1 MLVNGAMPN
10 NNIETPDWLRE
21 MATILEELNEG
32 VVIVDDQLR
41 VIFANE
47 ALTRM
52 GHFER
57 NEIQGSTPDAI
68 FPSEDLPYIKRQHE
82 SGHRY
87 GRHRNE
93 FYLPQKDG
101 TKIPAIFS
109 GRVIQGP
116 DQQEYVLLTVTD
128 ISAQKGIEE
137 QLRESNL
144 LLQKRQDEMDAE
156 LALAAHVQQSLAPRS
171 LIWKNLAIEA
181 YYSPA
186 RTIGGDF
193 GVVFPQGDDSLSIV
207 LSDVSG
213 HGVGSALMANRIY
226 SETLHALG
234 RKTEPGTLLRELHHF
249 VHTRIP
255 VDGFFFTMAAASFSN
270 DGRRVSFSAAGQPPA
285 ILVSKGTLR
294 RLESRNGILGCLSE
308 NMPSESP
315 TEVGLLPGD
324 RLVLYTDGLVEVFN
338 CLDDMLGVEGLEDL
352 VLQSATLALADM
364 QKAILD
370 GVAAWRHGPLAD
382 DVSLVIVEV
391 R

>member
-1 MLVNGAMPN
+1 
-10 NNIETPDWLRE
+10 
-21 MATILEELNEG
+21 
-32 VVIVDDQLR
+32 
-41 VIFANE
+41 
-47 ALTRM
+47 M

-57 NEIQGSTPDAI
+57 GEIQGLTPDAI
-68 FPSEDLPYIKRQHE
+68 FPSEDLPSIKRQHE

-87 GRHRNE
+87 GRHRSE
-93 FYLPQKDG
+93 FYLPRKDG
-101 TKIPAIFS
+101 TKIAAIFS

-116 DQQEYVLLTVTD
+116 DKQEYVLLIVTD
-128 ISAQKGIEE
+128 ISAQKSIEG
-137 QLRESNL
+137 QLRESNS

-156 LALAAHVQQSLAPRS
+156 LALAAHVQQSLAPHS
-171 LIWKNLAIEA
+171 LIWKNLAVEA

-234 RKTEPGTLLRELHHF
+234 RKTDPGVLLREIHHF
-249 VHTRIP
+249 VYTRIP
-255 VDGFFFTMAAASFSN
+255 IDGFFFTMTAARFSE
-270 DGRRVSFSAAGQPPA
+270 DGRRASFSAAGQPPA
-285 ILVSKGTLR
+285 ILVSNGTLR
-294 RLESRNGILGCLSE
+294 LLESRNGILGCLSE
-308 NMPSESP
+308 TAPSELP
-315 TEVGLLPGD
+315 EEFDLEPGD

-338 CLDDMLGVEGLEDL
+338 SSDDMLGVEGLKDL
-352 VLQSATLALADM
+352 VHESATLTLAEM
-364 QKAILD
+364 QRAILD
-370 GVAAWRHGPLAD
+370 GVAAWSHAPLAD

>member
-1 MLVNGAMPN
+1 MLMNETMPN
-10 NNIETPDWLRE
+10 TTIETPDWLRE
-21 MATILEELNEG
+21 METILEELNEG
-32 VVIVDDQLR
+32 VVVVDDQLR

-57 NEIQGSTPDAI
+57 DDIQGCTPDAI
-68 FPSEDLPYIKRQHE
+68 FPSEDLPYLKQQHE

-87 GRHRNE
+87 GRHRSD
-93 FYLPQKDG
+93 FYLPRKDG

-116 DQQEYVLLTVTD
+116 DNQGYVLLIVTD

-137 QLRESNL
+137 QLRESNS
-144 LLQKRQDEMDAE
+144 LLQERQDEMDAE
-156 LALAAHVQQSLAPRS
+156 LALAAHVQQSLAPHS
-171 LIWKNLAIEA
+171 LIWKNVAVES

-193 GVVFPQGDDSLSIV
+193 GVVHPQGDDSLSIV

-234 RKTEPGTLLRELHHF
+234 RKTEPGILLRELHHF

-255 VDGFFFTMAAASFSN
+255 VDGFFFTMTAARFSH
-270 DGRRVSFSAAGQPPA
+270 DGRRLSFSAASQPPA
-285 ILVSKGTLR
+285 ILVSSGNLR
-294 RLESRNGILGCLSE
+294 RFESRNGILGCLSE
-308 NMPSESP
+308 TTPSEPSI
-315 TEVGLLPGD
+315 EVELSPGD
-324 RLVLYTDGLVEVFN
+324 RLILYTDGLVEVFN
-338 CLDDMLGVEGLEDL
+338 GRDEMLGVQGLEDL
-352 VLQSATLALADM
+352 VLQSATLTLADM
-364 QKAILD
+364 QKTILD
-370 GVAAWRHGPLAD
+370 GVAAWSHGPLAD
-382 DVSLVIVEV
+382 DVSLVIAEV

>member
-1 MLVNGAMPN
+1 MLMNKTMPN
-10 NNIETPDWLRE
+10 TTIETPDWLRE
-21 MATILEELNEG
+21 METILEELNEG
-32 VVIVDDQLR
+32 VVVLDDELR

-57 NEIQGSTPDAI
+57 GEIQGRTPDAI
-68 FPSEDLPYIKRQHE
+68 FPSEDLPDIKRQHE
-82 SGHRY
+82 SGLRY

-93 FYLPQKDG
+93 FYLPRKDG
-101 TKIPAIFS
+101 GKIPAIFS

-116 DQQEYVLLTVTD
+116 DKQEYVLLIVTD
-128 ISAQKGIEE
+128 ISAQKSIEE
-137 QLRESNL
+137 QLRESNS

-156 LALAAHVQQSLAPRS
+156 LALAAHVQQSLAPHS
-171 LIWKNLAIEA
+171 LVWKNLAVES

-193 GVVFPQGDDSLSIV
+193 GVVFPQSNNSLSIV

-234 RKTEPGTLLRELHHF
+234 RKLEPGTLLQELHHF
-249 VHTRIP
+249 VHTRIQ
-255 VDGFFFTMAAASFSN
+255 VDGFFFTMAAARFSH
-270 DGRRVSFSAAGQPPA
+270 DGRRLSFSAASQPPA
-285 ILVSKGTLR
+285 ILVSNGNLR
-294 RLESRNGILGCLSE
+294 RLESRNGILGCLAE
-308 NMPSESP
+308 TKPSEPSI
-315 TEVGLLPGD
+315 EVELSPGD
-324 RLVLYTDGLVEVFN
+324 RLILYTDGLVEVFN
-338 CLDDMLGVEGLEDL
+338 FLDDMLGVEGLEDL
-352 VLQSATLALADM
+352 ILQSAKLPLADM
-364 QKAILD
+364 QKTILD
-370 GVAAWRHGPLAD
+370 GVAEWRHDPLAD

>member
-1 MLVNGAMPN
+1 MPN
-10 NNIETPDWLRE
+10 ASTETPDWLRGME
-21 MATILEELNEG
+21 KILEELNEG
-32 VVIVDDQLR
+32 VVVLDDQLR

-47 ALTRM
+47 ALARM
-52 GHFER
+52 GNFER
-57 NEIQGSTPDAI
+57 GEIQGCTPDAI

-87 GRHRNE
+87 GRHRSE
-93 FYLPQKDG
+93 FYFPRKDG
-101 TKIPAIFS
+101 GKIPAIFS

-116 DQQEYVLLTVTD
+116 DKQDYVLLTVTD

-137 QLRESNL
+137 QLRESNS
-144 LLQKRQDEMDAE
+144 LLQERQDEMDAE
-156 LALAAHVQQSLAPRS
+156 LALAAHVQQSLAPQS
-171 LIWKNLAIEA
+171 LIWKALVVEA

-193 GVVFPQGDDSLSIV
+193 GVVLPQGDDSLSIV

-249 VHTRIP
+249 VHSRIA
-255 VDGFFFTMAAASFSN
+255 VDGFFFTMVAARFSH
-270 DGRRVSFSAAGQPPA
+270 DGHRLSFSAASQPPA
-285 ILVSKGTLR
+285 ILVSNGNFR
-294 RLESRNGILGCLSE
+294 RLESRNGILGCFPE
-308 NMPSESP
+308 TTPSEPSI
-315 TEVGLLPGD
+315 EVELSPGD
-324 RLVLYTDGLVEVFN
+324 RLILYTDGLVEVFN

-352 VLQSATLALADM
+352 VLQSAKLPLADM
-364 QKAILD
+364 KKAILD
-370 GVAAWRHGPLAD
+370 GVTAWRHGALAD

>member
-1 MLVNGAMPN
+1 MNKTMPN
-10 NNIETPDWLRE
+10 TSTETPVWLRE
-21 MATILEELNEG
+21 METILEELNEG
-32 VVIVDDQLR
+32 VVVVDDQLR

-57 NEIQGSTPDAI
+57 GEIQGLTPDAI

-82 SGHRY
+82 SGHRN
-87 GRHRNE
+87 GRNRGE
-93 FYLPQKDG
+93 FYLPRKDG

-116 DQQEYVLLTVTD
+116 DKQDYVLLTVTD
-128 ISAQKGIEE
+128 ISAQKRIEQ
-137 QLRESNL
+137 QLLESNS

-156 LALAAHVQQSLAPRS
+156 LVLAAHVQQSLAPHS
-171 LIWKNLAIEA
+171 LTWKNLTVQA

-193 GVVFPQGDDSLSIV
+193 GVVHPQGDDFLSIV
-207 LSDVSG
+207 LADVSG
-213 HGVGSALMANRIY
+213 HGVGSALVANRIY

-234 RKTEPGTLLRELHHF
+234 RKSEPGTLLQELHHF

-255 VDGFFFTMAAASFSN
+255 VDGFFFTMAAARFSR
-270 DGRRVSFSAAGQPPA
+270 DGRRLSFSAACQPPA
-285 ILVSKGTLR
+285 ILVSNGNLR
-294 RLESRNGILGCLSE
+294 RLESRNGILGSLAE
-308 NMPSESP
+308 TTPSEP
-315 TEVGLLPGD
+315 PIEVELSPGD
-324 RLVLYTDGLVEVFN
+324 RLILYTDGLVEVFN
-338 CLDDMLGVEGLEDL
+338 SFDEMLGVEGLEDL
-352 VLQSATLALADM
+352 VLQSATLTLAGM
-364 QKAILD
+364 QKTILD

-382 DVSLVIVEV
+382 DVSLVIAEV

>member
-1 MLVNGAMPN
+1 MKTTPN
-10 NNIETPDWLRE
+10 TTLETPDWLRE
-21 MATILEELNEG
+21 METILEELNEG
-32 VVIVDDQLR
+32 VVVLDDELR

-52 GHFER
+52 GHFEPG
-57 NEIQGSTPDAI
+57 EIQGRTPDAI
-68 FPSEDLPYIKRQHE
+68 FPSEDLPCIKRQHE
-82 SGHRY
+82 SGLRY
-87 GRHRNE
+87 GRNRTE
-93 FYLPQKDG
+93 FYFPRKDG
-101 TKIPAIFS
+101 GKSPAIFS

-116 DQQEYVLLTVTD
+116 RKQDYVLLTVTD

-137 QLRESNL
+137 QLRESNS

-156 LALAAHVQQSLAPRS
+156 LALAAHVQQSLAPHS
-171 LIWKNLAIEA
+171 LIWKNLAVEA

-234 RKTEPGTLLRELHHF
+234 RKTDPGVLLREIHHF
-249 VHTRIP
+249 VHKRIP
-255 VDGFFFTMAAASFSN
+255 IDGFFFTMTAARFSH
-270 DGRRVSFSAAGQPPA
+270 DGRRLSFSAASQPPA
-285 ILVSKGTLR
+285 ILVSNGNLR

-308 NMPSESP
+308 ATPSEPSI
-315 TEVGLLPGD
+315 EVELSPGD

-352 VLQSATLALADM
+352 VLQSATRTLADM
-364 QKAILD
+364 QKTILD

>member
-1 MLVNGAMPN
+1 MLMNKTLPN
-10 NNIETPDWLRE
+10 TTIETPDWLRE
-21 MATILEELNEG
+21 METILEELNEG
-32 VVIVDDQLR
+32 VVVLDDELR

-52 GHFER
+52 GHFDRE
-57 NEIQGSTPDAI
+57 EIQGRTPDAI
-68 FPSEDLPYIKRQHE
+68 FPSEDIPNIKRQHE

-87 GRHRNE
+87 GRHRSE
-93 FYLPQKDG
+93 FYLPRKDG
-101 TKIPAIFS
+101 GKIPAIFS

-116 DQQEYVLLTVTD
+116 DKQDYVLLTVTD
-128 ISAQKGIEE
+128 ISAQKSIEE
-137 QLRESNL
+137 QLRQSNS
-144 LLQKRQDEMDAE
+144 LLQKRQDEIDAE
-156 LALAAHVQQSLAPRS
+156 LALAAHVQQSLAPHS
-171 LIWKNLAIEA
+171 LIWKNLAVEA

-193 GVVFPQGDDSLSIV
+193 GVVFPQGDSLSIV

-234 RKTEPGTLLRELHHF
+234 CKTEPGVLLREIHHF

-255 VDGFFFTMAAASFSN
+255 IDGFFFTMTAARFSE

-285 ILVSKGTLR
+285 ILVSNGTLR
-294 RLESRNGILGCLSE
+294 LLESRNGILGCLPE
-308 NMPSESP
+308 TAPSELP
-315 TEVGLLPGD
+315 EEFDLKPGD

-338 CLDDMLGVEGLEDL
+338 SFDDMLGVEGLKDL
-352 VLQSATLALADM
+352 VHESATLTLAEM
-364 QKAILD
+364 QRAMLD
-370 GVAAWRHGPLAD
+370 GVAAWRHRPLAD

>member
-1 MLVNGAMPN
+1 MLVSKTMPN
-10 NNIETPDWLRE
+10 TTTETPDWLRE
-21 MATILEELNEG
+21 METILEELNEG
-32 VVIVDDQLR
+32 VVVVDEQLR

-57 NEIQGSTPDAI
+57 GEIQGCTPDAI

-87 GRHRNE
+87 GRHRSE
-93 FYLPQKDG
+93 FYLPRKDG

-109 GRVIQGP
+109 GRVIPGP
-116 DQQEYVLLTVTD
+116 DKQEYVLLIVTD
-128 ISAQKGIEE
+128 ISAQKSIEE
-137 QLRESNL
+137 QLRESNS

-156 LALAAHVQQSLAPRS
+156 LALAAHVQQSLVPHS
-171 LIWKNLAIEA
+171 LVWKNLAVEA
-181 YYSPA
+181 YFSPA
-186 RTIGGDF
+186 RTVGGDF
-193 GVVFPQGDDSLSIV
+193 GVVHPEGDDSLTIV

-234 RKTEPGTLLRELHHF
+234 RKLEPGTMLRELHHF

-255 VDGFFFTMAAASFSN
+255 VDGFFFTMAAARFSH
-270 DGRRVSFSAAGQPPA
+270 DGRRLTFSAASQPPA
-285 ILVSKGTLR
+285 ILLSNGSLR

-308 NMPSESP
+308 ATPSEPSI
-315 TEVGLLPGD
+315 EVELSPGD

-338 CLDDMLGVEGLEDL
+338 GLDDMLGVEGLEDL
-352 VLQSATLALADM
+352 ILQSATLPLADM
-364 QKAILD
+364 QKTILD
-370 GVAAWRHGPLAD
+370 GVAAWRHGAVAD

>member
-1 MLVNGAMPN
+1 MLTNEIMPN
-10 NNIETPDWLRE
+10 TAIETPGWLRE
-21 MATILEELNEG
+21 METILEELNEG
-32 VVIVDDQLR
+32 VVLVDDQLR

-57 NEIQGSTPDAI
+57 NEIQGCTPDAI

-87 GRHRNE
+87 GRHRSE
-93 FYLPQKDG
+93 FYFPRKDG

-109 GRVIQGP
+109 GRVFQGP
-116 DQQEYVLLTVTD
+116 DKQEYVLLIVTD
-128 ISAQKGIEE
+128 ISAQKSIEE
-137 QLRESNL
+137 QLRESNSF
-144 LLQKRQDEMDAE
+144 LQKRQDEMDAE
-156 LALAAHVQQSLAPRS
+156 LALAAHVQQSLVPHS
-171 LIWKNLAIEA
+171 LVWKNLAVEA

-193 GVVFPQGDDSLSIV
+193 GVVHPQGDDSLSIV

-213 HGVGSALMANRIY
+213 DGVGSALMANRIY

-234 RKTEPGTLLRELHHF
+234 RRLEPGTLLQELHHF

-255 VDGFFFTMAAASFSN
+255 VDGFFFTMTAARFSH
-270 DGRRVSFSAAGQPPA
+270 DGRRLSFSAASQPPA
-285 ILVSKGTLR
+285 ILVSNGTVR

-308 NMPSESP
+308 TKPSEPSI
-315 TEVGLLPGD
+315 EVELSPGD
-324 RLVLYTDGLVEVFN
+324 RLILYTDGLVEVFN
-338 CLDDMLGVEGLEDL
+338 GLDDMLGVEGLEDL

-364 QKAILD
+364 QKTILD
-370 GVAAWRHGPLAD
+370 GVATWRHGPLAD
-382 DVSLVIVEV
+382 DVSLVTVEV

>member
-1 MLVNGAMPN
+1 MLMNETMPN
-10 NNIETPDWLRE
+10 TTIETPDWLRE
-21 MATILEELNEG
+21 MESILEELNEG
-32 VVIVDDQLR
+32 VVVVDDQLR

-57 NEIQGSTPDAI
+57 NDIQGCTPDAI

-87 GRHRNE
+87 GRHRSE
-93 FYLPQKDG
+93 FYLPRKDG

-116 DQQEYVLLTVTD
+116 DKQEYVLLIVTD

-144 LLQKRQDEMDAE
+144 LLQERQDEMDAE
-156 LALAAHVQQSLAPRS
+156 LALAAHVQQSLAPHS
-171 LIWKNLAIEA
+171 LIWKNLAVES

-193 GVVFPQGDDSLSIV
+193 GVVHAQGDDSLSIV
-207 LSDVSG
+207 LSDVAG

-234 RKTEPGTLLRELHHF
+234 RKPEPGTLLRELHQF

-255 VDGFFFTMAAASFSN
+255 VDGFFFTMTAARFSH
-270 DGRRVSFSAAGQPPA
+270 DGRRLSFSAASQPPA
-285 ILVSKGTLR
+285 ILLSSGNLR

-308 NMPSESP
+308 TTPSEPSI
-315 TEVGLLPGD
+315 EVELSPGD
-324 RLVLYTDGLVEVFN
+324 RLILYTDGLVEVFN
-338 CLDDMLGVEGLEDL
+338 GLDEMLGVEGLEDL
-352 VLQSATLALADM
+352 VLQSATLTLADM
-364 QKAILD
+364 QKTILE
-370 GVAAWRHGPLAD
+370 GVAAWRNGPLAD

>member
-1 MLVNGAMPN
+1 MLVSKTIPN
-10 NNIETPDWLRE
+10 TTIETPDWLRE
-21 MATILEELNEG
+21 METILEELNEG
-32 VVIVDDQLR
+32 VVVVDHQLR

-52 GHFER
+52 GRFER
-57 NEIQGSTPDAI
+57 NEIQGCMHDAI

-87 GRHRNE
+87 GHHRSE
-93 FYLPQKDG
+93 FYFPRKDG
-101 TKIPAIFS
+101 GKIPAIFS

-116 DQQEYVLLTVTD
+116 DKEEYVLLIVTD
-128 ISAQKGIEE
+128 ISAQKNIEE
-137 QLRESNL
+137 QLRESNS
-144 LLQKRQDEMDAE
+144 LLQKRQDEMEAE
-156 LALAAHVQQSLAPRS
+156 LALAAHVQQSLAPHS
-171 LIWKNLAIEA
+171 LIWKNLAVEA

-193 GVVFPQGDDSLSIV
+193 GVVHPQGDESLSIV

-213 HGVGSALMANRIY
+213 HGVGSALVANRIY

-234 RKTEPGTLLRELHHF
+234 RNSEPGTLLRGLHHF

-255 VDGFFFTMAAASFSN
+255 VDGFFFTMTAARFRG

-285 ILVSKGTLR
+285 ILVSNGSPR

-308 NMPSESP
+308 NAPSGSP
-315 TEVGLLPGD
+315 DEVELVPGD
-324 RLVLYTDGLVEVFN
+324 RLILYTDGLVEVFN
-338 CLDDMLGVEGLEDL
+338 CLDNMLGVEGLEDL
-352 VLQSATLALADM
+352 VLQSAKLPLADM
-364 QKAILD
+364 QKTILD

-382 DVSLVIVEV
+382 NVSLIIVEV